1 MCSILPNYVSL
12 LIYIYRKISSNQHQ
26 MVPHLPQWGIDP
38 VPPKHRILGGFDYFI
53 LWSSLGVGLLVFS
66 AGSFLSEA
74 PFYHAVLAIIIGS
87 IAGSLLLSLAGKI
100 GSDHAIPSLIG
111 IRAAF
116 GLYGS
121 YLAAILN
128 IIQLIGWTT
137 FEILILSE
145 AAQQLTNIHVTF
157 VWNIIF
163 GIIITLFG
171 IFGPLFLVKQWLS
184 KFAIW
189 IVYASSIIILV
200 TLLSQNLPNAISGAG
215 NDMSFFV
222 ALDLVIALP
231 ISWMP
236 LVSDYNRFAKTSK
249 GAFVGTLIGFS
260 ITNIIFYLGGLLLGL
275 GDVSS
280 IIISIQTILFGFI
293 LLVMIVDEVDNAFA
307 DIYSAAISSQNIF
320 PNLNQRYLIIGFSI
334 VSTILAIFIS
344 IEGYEQFLLLIGAL
358 FIPLFGVLLTDYF
371 LVKRGRY
378 QIDMMYGNGN
388 KLIKIGYPAILAWSI
403 GAVLYYILSQL
414 SPIYLSEIPTVGS
427 TIPSL
432 IVSSLLYLLIT
443 KLYLKF
449 KVAKNAI

>member
-1 MCSILPNYVSL
+1 VPN
-12 LIYIYRKISSNQHQ
+12 
-26 MVPHLPQWGIDP
+26 LPQWGIDP

-74 PFYHAVLAIIIGS
+74 PFYYALLAIIIGS
-87 IAGSLLLSLAGKI
+87 ISGSILLSLAGKI

-111 IRAAF
+111 TRPAF

-137 FEILILSE
+137 FEILILSK
-145 AAQQLTNIHVTF
+145 AAQNLTNLHVPF
-157 VWNIIF
+157 LWNIVF
-163 GIIITLFG
+163 GIVIALFG

-189 IVYASSIIILV
+189 IVYASSIIILIA
-200 TLLSQNLPNAISGAG
+200 LLSQNLPNSISAVGK
-215 NDMSFFV
+215 DMSFFV
-222 ALDLVIALP
+222 ALDLVIAMP

-249 GAFVGTLIGFS
+249 GAFMGTLIGFS

-280 IIISIQTILFGFI
+280 IIISIQAILFGFI
-293 LLVMIVDEVDNAFA
+293 LLVMVVDEVDNAFA
-307 DIYSAAISSQNIF
+307 DIYSAAISSQSIF
-320 PNLNQRYLIIGFSI
+320 RNLNQRYLIIGFTTL
-334 VSTILAIFIS
+334 STILSIFVS
-344 IEGYEQFLLLIGAL
+344 IEGYQQFLLLIGAL

-371 LVKRGRY
+371 VVKRGKY
-378 QIDMMYGNGN
+378 QSDVIYGNSN
-388 KLIKIGYPAILAWSI
+388 KIMKIGYPAIIAWSI
-403 GAVLYYILSQL
+403 GALLYYLLSQL
-414 SPIYLSEIPTVGS
+414 SPIYISQIPTVGS

-432 IVSSLLYLLIT
+432 IASSLLYLLIT
-443 KLYLKF
+443 KLIKF
-449 KVAKNAI
+449 KVAKNAT

>member
-1 MCSILPNYVSL
+1 MPN
-12 LIYIYRKISSNQHQ
+12 
-26 MVPHLPQWGIDP
+26 LPQWGIDP

-74 PFYHAVLAIIIGS
+74 PFYYALLAIIIGS
-87 IAGSLLLSLAGKI
+87 ITGSILLSLAGKI

-111 IRAAF
+111 IRPAF

-137 FEILILSE
+137 FEILILSK
-145 AAQQLTNIHVTF
+145 AAQSLTNLHVPF
-157 VWNIIF
+157 LWNIIF
-163 GIIITLFG
+163 GIVIALFG

-189 IVYASSIIILV
+189 IVYASSIVILV
-200 TLLSQNLPNAISGAG
+200 ALLSQNLPNSISAVGK
-215 NDMSFFV
+215 DMSFFV
-222 ALDLVIALP
+222 ALDLVIAMP

-236 LVSDYNRFAKTSK
+236 LVSDYNRFAKTSR
-249 GAFVGTLIGFS
+249 GAFMGTLIGFS

-280 IIISIQTILFGFI
+280 IIISIQAILFGFI
-293 LLVMIVDEVDNAFA
+293 LLVMVVDEVDNAFA
-307 DIYSAAISSQNIF
+307 DIYSAAISSQSIF
-320 PNLNQRYLIIGFSI
+320 RNLNQRYLIIGFTAL
-334 VSTILAIFIS
+334 STILSIFVS
-344 IEGYEQFLLLIGAL
+344 IEGYQQFLLLIGAL

-371 LVKRGRY
+371 VVKRGKY
-378 QIDMMYGNGN
+378 QIEKIYGNGN
-388 KLIKIGYPAILAWSI
+388 KMIKFGYPAIVAWSI
-403 GAVLYYILSQL
+403 GAILYYLLSQL
-414 SPIYLSEIPTVGS
+414 SPIYVSQIPTVGS

-432 IVSSLLYLLIT
+432 IASSLLYLLFT
-443 KLYLKF
+443 KLIKF
-449 KVAKNAI
+449 KVAKNAT

>member
-1 MCSILPNYVSL
+1 MPN
-12 LIYIYRKISSNQHQ
+12 
-26 MVPHLPQWGIDP
+26 LPQWGIDP

-74 PFYHAVLAIIIGS
+74 PFYYALLAIIIGS
-87 IAGSLLLSLAGKI
+87 ITGSILLSLAGKI

-111 IRAAF
+111 IRPAF

-137 FEILILSE
+137 FEILILSK
-145 AAQQLTNIHVTF
+145 AAQSLTNLHVPF
-157 VWNIIF
+157 LWNIIF
-163 GIIITLFG
+163 GIVIALFG

-189 IVYASSIIILV
+189 IVYASSIVILV
-200 TLLSQNLPNAISGAG
+200 ALLSQNLPNSISAVGK
-215 NDMSFFV
+215 DMSFFV
-222 ALDLVIALP
+222 ALDLVIAMP

-236 LVSDYNRFAKTSK
+236 LVSDYNRFAKTSR
-249 GAFVGTLIGFS
+249 GAFMGTLIGFS

-280 IIISIQTILFGFI
+280 IIISIQAILFGFI
-293 LLVMIVDEVDNAFA
+293 LLVMVVDEVDNAFA
-307 DIYSAAISSQNIF
+307 DIYSAAISSQSIF
-320 PNLNQRYLIIGFSI
+320 RNLNQRYLIIGFTAL
-334 VSTILAIFIS
+334 STILSIFVS
-344 IEGYEQFLLLIGAL
+344 IEGYQQFLLLIGAL

-371 LVKRGRY
+371 VVKRGKY
-378 QIDMMYGNGN
+378 QIDNIYGNGN
-388 KLIKIGYPAILAWSI
+388 KMIKVGYPAVVAWSI
-403 GAVLYYILSQL
+403 GAILYYLLSQL
-414 SPIYLSEIPTVGS
+414 SPIYVSQIPTVGS

-432 IVSSLLYLLIT
+432 IASSLLYLLFT
-443 KLYLKF
+443 KLIKF
-449 KVAKNAI
+449 KVAKNAT

>member
-1 MCSILPNYVSL
+1 
-12 LIYIYRKISSNQHQ
+12 LIYIYKKISNQHQ
-26 MVPHLPQWGIDP
+26 LVPNLPQWGIDP
-38 VPPKHRILGGFDYFI
+38 VPHKHRILGGFDYFI

-74 PFYHAVLAIIIGS
+74 PFYYALLAIIIGS
-87 IAGSLLLSLAGKI
+87 IAGSILLSLAGKI

-111 IRAAF
+111 IRPAF

-137 FEILILSE
+137 FEILILSK
-145 AAQQLTNIHVTF
+145 AAQNLSHLHVPF
-157 VWNIIF
+157 LWNIVF
-163 GIIITLFG
+163 GIVIALFG

-200 TLLSQNLPNAISGAG
+200 ALLSQNLSNSISAVGK
-215 NDMSFFV
+215 DMSFFV
-222 ALDLVIALP
+222 ALDLVIAMP

-249 GAFVGTLIGFS
+249 GAFMGTLIGFS

-280 IIISIQTILFGFI
+280 ILISIQSILFGFI
-293 LLVMIVDEVDNAFA
+293 LLVMVVDEVDNAFA
-307 DIYSAAISSQNIF
+307 DIYSAAISSQSIF
-320 PNLNQRYLIIGFSI
+320 RNLNQRYLIIGFTAL
-334 VSTILAIFIS
+334 STILSIFVS
-344 IEGYEQFLLLIGAL
+344 IEGYQQFLLLIGAL

-371 LVKRGRY
+371 VVKRGKY
-378 QIDMMYGNGN
+378 QTDVIYGNGN
-388 KLIKIGYPAILAWSI
+388 KIIKIGYPAIIAWSI
-403 GAVLYYILSQL
+403 GAILYYLLSQL
-414 SPIYLSEIPTVGS
+414 SPIYVSQIPTIGS

-432 IVSSLLYLLIT
+432 IASSLLYLLIT
-443 KLYLKF
+443 KLIKF
-449 KVAKNAI
+449 KVAKNAT

>member
-1 MCSILPNYVSL
+1 MPN
-12 LIYIYRKISSNQHQ
+12 
-26 MVPHLPQWGIDP
+26 LPQWGIDP

-74 PFYHAVLAIIIGS
+74 PFYYALLAIIIGS
-87 IAGSLLLSLAGKI
+87 ITGSILLSLAGKI

-111 IRAAF
+111 IRPAF

-137 FEILILSE
+137 FEILILSK
-145 AAQQLTNIHVTF
+145 AAQSLTNLHVPF
-157 VWNIIF
+157 LWNIIF
-163 GIIITLFG
+163 GIVIALFG

-189 IVYASSIIILV
+189 IVYASSIVILV
-200 TLLSQNLPNAISGAG
+200 ALLSQNLPNSISAVGK
-215 NDMSFFV
+215 DMSFFV
-222 ALDLVIALP
+222 ALDLVIAMP

-236 LVSDYNRFAKTSK
+236 LVSDYNRFAKTSR
-249 GAFVGTLIGFS
+249 GAFMGTLIGFS

-280 IIISIQTILFGFI
+280 IIISIQAILFGFI
-293 LLVMIVDEVDNAFA
+293 LLVMVVDEVDNAFA
-307 DIYSAAISSQNIF
+307 DIYSAAISSQSIF
-320 PNLNQRYLIIGFSI
+320 RNLNQRYLIIGFTAL
-334 VSTILAIFIS
+334 STILSIFVS
-344 IEGYEQFLLLIGAL
+344 IEGYQQFLLLIGAL

-371 LVKRGRY
+371 VVKRGKY
-378 QIDMMYGNGN
+378 QIEKIYGNGN
-388 KLIKIGYPAILAWSI
+388 KMIKVGYPAVVAWSI
-403 GAVLYYILSQL
+403 GAILYYLLSQL
-414 SPIYLSEIPTVGS
+414 SPIYVSQIPTVGS

-432 IVSSLLYLLIT
+432 IASSLLYLLFT
-443 KLYLKF
+443 KLIKF
-449 KVAKNAI
+449 KVAKNAT

>member
-1 MCSILPNYVSL
+1 
-12 LIYIYRKISSNQHQ
+12 
-26 MVPHLPQWGIDP
+26 MVPNLPEWGIDP
-38 VPPKHRILGGFDYFI
+38 VPQKHRILGGFDYFI

-74 PFYHAVLAIIIGS
+74 PFYYALLAIIIGS
-87 IAGSLLLSLAGKI
+87 ITGSILLSLAGKI

-111 IRAAF
+111 IRPAF

-137 FEILILSE
+137 FEILILSK

-163 GIIITLFG
+163 GIIITLLG

-200 TLLSQNLPNAISGAG
+200 VLLSQNLPNAISTAG
-215 NDMSFFV
+215 KDMSFFV
-222 ALDLVIALP
+222 ALDLVIAMP

-236 LVSDYNRFAKTSK
+236 LVSDYNRFAKTSRA
-249 GAFVGTLIGFS
+249 AFVGTLVGFS
-260 ITNIIFYLGGLLLGL
+260 ITNIIFYLGGVLLGL

-280 IIISIQTILFGFI
+280 IIISIQAILFGFI
-293 LLVMIVDEVDNAFA
+293 LLVIVVDEVDNAFA
-307 DIYSAAISSQNIF
+307 DIYSAAISSQSIF
-320 PNLNQRYLIIGFSI
+320 HNLNQRHLIIGFTI
-334 VSTILAIFIS
+334 VSTILSIFIS

-358 FIPLFGVLLTDYF
+358 FIPLFGVVLTDYF
-371 LVKRGRY
+371 VVKRGRY
-378 QIDMMYGNGN
+378 QNNMMYGDGN
-388 KLIKIGYPAILAWSI
+388 TLIKIGYPAIVAWSI
-403 GAVLYYILSQL
+403 GAVLYYLLSQL
-414 SPIYLSEIPTVGS
+414 SPIYVSQIPTIGS

-432 IVSSLLYLLIT
+432 IVSSLLYVLIT
-443 KLYLKF
+443 KLLKF
-449 KVAKNAI
+449 KVAKKTI

>member
-1 MCSILPNYVSL
+1 VPN
-12 LIYIYRKISSNQHQ
+12 
-26 MVPHLPQWGIDP
+26 LPQWGIDP

-74 PFYHAVLAIIIGS
+74 PFYYALLAIIIGS
-87 IAGSLLLSLAGKI
+87 ITGSILLSLAGKI

-111 IRAAF
+111 IRPAF

-137 FEILILSE
+137 FEILILSK
-145 AAQQLTNIHVTF
+145 AAQSLTNLHDPLL
-157 VWNIIF
+157 WNIIF
-163 GIIITLFG
+163 GIVIALFG

-189 IVYASSIIILV
+189 IVYASSIVILV
-200 TLLSQNLPNAISGAG
+200 ALLSQNLPNSISAVGK
-215 NDMSFFV
+215 DMSFFV
-222 ALDLVIALP
+222 ALDLVIAMP

-236 LVSDYNRFAKTSK
+236 LVSDYNRFAKTSR
-249 GAFVGTLIGFS
+249 GAFMGTLIGFS

-280 IIISIQTILFGFI
+280 IIISIQAILFGFI
-293 LLVMIVDEVDNAFA
+293 LLVMVVDEVDNAFA
-307 DIYSAAISSQNIF
+307 DIYSAAISSQSIF
-320 PNLNQRYLIIGFSI
+320 RNLNQRYLIIGFTAL
-334 VSTILAIFIS
+334 STILSIFVS
-344 IEGYEQFLLLIGAL
+344 IEGYQQFLLLIGAL

-371 LVKRGRY
+371 VVKRGKY
-378 QIDMMYGNGN
+378 QIDKIYGNGN
-388 KLIKIGYPAILAWSI
+388 KMIKVGYPAIVAWSI
-403 GAVLYYILSQL
+403 GAILYYLLSQL
-414 SPIYLSEIPTVGS
+414 SPIYVSQIPTVGS

-432 IVSSLLYLLIT
+432 IASSLLYLLFT
-443 KLYLKF
+443 KLIKF
-449 KVAKNAI
+449 KVAKNAT

>member
-1 MCSILPNYVSL
+1 MPN
-12 LIYIYRKISSNQHQ
+12 
-26 MVPHLPQWGIDP
+26 LPQWGIDP

-74 PFYHAVLAIIIGS
+74 PFYYALLAIIIGS
-87 IAGSLLLSLAGKI
+87 ITGSILLSLAGKI

-111 IRAAF
+111 IRPAF

-137 FEILILSE
+137 FEILILSK
-145 AAQQLTNIHVTF
+145 AAQNLTNLHVPF
-157 VWNIIF
+157 LWNIVF
-163 GIIITLFG
+163 GIVIALFG

-200 TLLSQNLPNAISGAG
+200 ALLSQNLPNSISAVGK
-215 NDMSFFV
+215 DMSFFV
-222 ALDLVIALP
+222 ALDLVIAMP

-236 LVSDYNRFAKTSK
+236 LVSDYNRFAKTSR
-249 GAFVGTLIGFS
+249 GAFMGTLIGFS
-260 ITNIIFYLGGLLLGL
+260 ITNIIFYLGGLLLGV

-280 IIISIQTILFGFI
+280 IIISIQAILFGFI

-307 DIYSAAISSQNIF
+307 DIYSAAISSQSIF
-320 PNLNQRYLIIGFSI
+320 RNLNQRYLIIGFTAL
-334 VSTILAIFIS
+334 STILSIFVS
-344 IEGYEQFLLLIGAL
+344 IEGYQQFLLLIGAL

-371 LVKRGRY
+371 VIKRGKY
-378 QIDMMYGNGN
+378 QIDMIYGNGN
-388 KLIKIGYPAILAWSI
+388 KIIKIGYPAIIAWSI
-403 GAVLYYILSQL
+403 GAILYYLLSQL
-414 SPIYLSEIPTVGS
+414 SPIYVSQIPTMGS

-443 KLYLKF
+443 KLIKF
-449 KVAKNAI
+449 KVAKNAT

>member
-1 MCSILPNYVSL
+1 MPN
-12 LIYIYRKISSNQHQ
+12 
-26 MVPHLPQWGIDP
+26 LPQWGIDP

-74 PFYHAVLAIIIGS
+74 PFYYALLAIIIGS
-87 IAGSLLLSLAGKI
+87 ITGSILLSLAGKI

-111 IRAAF
+111 IRPAF

-137 FEILILSE
+137 FEILILSK
-145 AAQQLTNIHVTF
+145 AAQSLTNLHVPF
-157 VWNIIF
+157 LWNIIF
-163 GIIITLFG
+163 GIVIALFG

-189 IVYASSIIILV
+189 IVYASSIVILV
-200 TLLSQNLPNAISGAG
+200 ALLSQNLPNSISAVGK
-215 NDMSFFV
+215 DMSFFV
-222 ALDLVIALP
+222 ALDLVIAMP

-236 LVSDYNRFAKTSK
+236 LVSDYNRFAKTSR
-249 GAFVGTLIGFS
+249 GAFMGTLIGFS

-280 IIISIQTILFGFI
+280 IIISIQAILFGFI
-293 LLVMIVDEVDNAFA
+293 LLVMVVDEVDNAFA
-307 DIYSAAISSQNIF
+307 DIYSAAISSQSIF
-320 PNLNQRYLIIGFSI
+320 RNLNQRYLIIGFTAL
-334 VSTILAIFIS
+334 STILSIFVS
-344 IEGYEQFLLLIGAL
+344 IEGYQQFLLLIGAL

-371 LVKRGRY
+371 VVKRGKY
-378 QIDMMYGNGN
+378 QIDKIYGNGN
-388 KLIKIGYPAILAWSI
+388 KMIKVGYPAIVAWSI
-403 GAVLYYILSQL
+403 GAILYYLLSQL
-414 SPIYLSEIPTVGS
+414 SPIYVSQIPTVGS

-432 IVSSLLYLLIT
+432 IASSLLYLLFT
-443 KLYLKF
+443 KLIKF
-449 KVAKNAI
+449 KVAKNAT